1 MLKMLKSNWKR
12 SIFKN
17 DDIKSDL
24 QDKTVD
30 FPYAPSPPLLITT
43 LDLLFL
49 FQNNS
54 ELIFSIMFNIFYHFL
69 S

>member
-17 DDIKSDL
+17 DEIKSDL
-24 QDKTVD
+24 LDKTVD
-30 FPYAPSPPLLITT
+30 FLYAPPTPIINYD

-54 ELIFSIMFNIFYHFL
+54 ALFFSIMFNICCHFL
-69 S
+69 